1 MTQGA
6 AGARSPAGGVSGC
19 SPPCPYLVFPLHAA
33 DADVV
38 LVRAPRQL
46 LEGGTKPSVGLGRSQ
61 ETPWCPPPPNTRGL
75 GTHPVVA
82 QLPGT
87 GGLQADAVDVVPGEG
102 EMGVTTLWLRCWR
115 HPQDVPPRE
124 ACWGG
129 GAGSAAVPLPR
140 EGLGAGVGDEHHRGR
155 DSPTILSPPSSPRR
169 ILGCSR
175 AHSGVP
181 PQQRGLGWVLGAHP
195 LGGWLWG
202 AALQTCPR

>member
-1 MTQGA
+1 M
-6 AGARSPAGGVSGC
+6 AGRWRVTLRRTGWPWRYDTGCSGCSVPSRGSLRGC
-19 SPPCPYLVFPLHAA
+19 SPPCPYLVFSLHAA

-61 ETPWCPPPPNTRGL
+61 ETPWCPPPPNTRSL

-87 GGLQADAVDVVPGEG
+87 GGLQADAVDVVPGEV
-102 EMGVTTLWLRCWR
+102 EMGVTTLWLRRWR

-129 GAGSAAVPLPR
+129 VQDPL
-140 EGLGAGVGDEHHRGR
+140 
-155 DSPTILSPPSSPRR
+155 LSPCP
-169 ILGCSR
+169 GK
-175 AHSGVP
+175 VWV
-181 PQQRGLGWVLGAHP
+181 LGWVMSITGAGTAP
-195 LGGWLWG
+195 LS
-202 AALQTCPR
+202 